1 MLYSLVS
8 GEALNIIFT
17 NEGISPLKLEEKKI
31 SYAKRNAVEANSVVS
46 SQVAT
51 SVCVNCTNFDKMI
64 AALKNMHTELMQ
76 RKCQILTLAPPS
88 WTIERTAAVFNASTY
103 LVKKARTLKKSA
115 CILAEVD
122 KKKKGKKLCQET
134 VNFFVFYDNDE
145 YSRMCPGQK
154 EFKSIKDGRG
164 KNTPNQKRLLLMNL
178 TIYSV
183 QKQRTRLQ
191 SVFVFFPQLCE
202 LRSPWCIIVGAKRTH
217 MVCM

>member
-1 MLYSLVS
+1 MSD
-8 GEALNIIFT
+8 FD
-17 NEGISPLKLEEKKI
+17 ISPTKLDHRKNSSSIQCFNLPSEKGK
-31 SYAKRNAVEANSVVS
+31 NS
-46 SQVAT
+46 QKE
-51 SVCVNCTNFDKMI
+51 C
-64 AALKNMHTELMQ
+64 MH
-76 RKCQILTLAPPS
+76 IG
-88 WTIERTAAVFNASTY
+88 WGWH
-103 LVKKARTLKKSA
+103 
-115 CILAEVD
+115 
-122 KKKKGKKLCQET
+122 KKKGKKLCQET

-217 MVCM
+217 TVCMWFIKIWNSW